1 MALELITESEADAN
15 SYGFRKF
22 RSAADAIDALHR
34 WLSRDCLPQWILEGD
49 IKVYSKFS
57 SGDPDTG
64 KTAGS
69 WFGACVF
76 LIIAATVLRSFFL

>member
-22 RSAADAIDALHR
+22 RSTADAIDALHR

-49 IKVYSKFS
+49 IMV
-57 SGDPDTG
+57 
-64 KTAGS
+64 
-69 WFGACVF
+69 V
-76 LIIAATVLRSFFL
+76 LIILIMNGFSTMCRLTGWY